1 LYHVYAQVG
10 MMKFTEFGSD
20 TLVISDYNFYADHQE
35 EIDDWC
41 WQKFGY
47 HPREGMV
54 IHFKRDQDMMLFLLR
69 WA

>member
-1 LYHVYAQVG
+1 
-10 MMKFTEFGSD
+10 MMKFMEFGSD
-20 TLVISDYNFYADHQE
+20 TLVISDYKFYADYQE

-54 IHFKRDQDMMLFLLR
+54 VHFKHEQDMTLFLLR